1 MNRWIRRTAVAVA
14 ALVAAGAA
22 AVLAAQLM
30 AERKAQRRFE
40 LPAYAVA
47 VRTDAAG
54 LERGR
59 YLYESR
65 GCADCHG
72 SDGAGRVFID
82 DPKSGLKVRA
92 ANLTAGAGG
101 AVAGYTATDWERSIR
116 HGVRR
121 DGTPL
126 RVMPSEDYNRLTDAD
141 LGALVGYLQQLP
153 PAAGEPV
160 ELRLPLVVKL
170 LYAAGVVEDAAAK
183 IDHTLPPST
192 PIPEGVTAA
201 HGGYVAAMC
210 VGCHGAGLSGGKIP
224 GGPPDWPAAANLTP
238 GAGSAM
244 AAYAN
249 AEQFTR
255 MLRTGKRPDGS
266 AVSPVMPFGSLAKM
280 SDVDAAALHAYLQT
294 VPARPTGQ
302 R

>member
-22 AVLAAQLM
+22 AVVAGQLI

-47 VRTDAAG
+47 VRADAAG

-92 ANLTAGAGG
+92 ANLTDGAGS
-101 AVAGYTATDWERSIR
+101 AVAGYTPADWERSIR

-160 ELRLPLVVKL
+160 ELRMPLVVKL
-170 LYAAGVVEDAAAK
+170 LYAAGMIEDAAAK
-183 IDHTLPPST
+183 IDHTRPPST
-192 PIPEGVTAA
+192 PVPEGVTVA

-210 VGCHGAGLSGGKIP
+210 IGCHGAGLSGGKIP
-224 GGPPDWPAAANLTP
+224 GGPPDWPAASNLTP

-244 AAYAN
+244 PAYAN

-255 MLRTGKRPDGS
+255 MLRTGQRPDGS
-266 AVSPVMPFGSLAKM
+266 AVSPVMPFGALAKM
-280 SDVDAAALHAYLQT
+280 NDVDAAALYAYLQT
-294 VPARPTGQ
+294 VPARPAGQ